1 MKFKLLFKTI
11 SYGSIH
17 VCVAVAVSYG
27 ITRNLK
33 MALEIGIIEPIVQAG
48 VFAIHDYFWEHNNYL
63 LNYPDGV
70 TYYFHLND
78 V

>member
-33 MALEIGIIEPIVQAG
+33 MALEIGIIEPIIQAG
-48 VFAIHDYFWEHNNYL
+48 VFAIYDYFWEHKN
-63 LNYPDGV
+63 
-70 TYYFHLND
+70 
-78 V
+78 